1 MTLKITGT
9 SDEIAEF
16 LCGLMQQSPTEP
28 LVELCFGEEKDH
40 ND

>member
-16 LCGLMQQSPTEP
+16 LCGLSQQPPTKLP
-28 LVELCFGEEKDH
+28 IELCFGEEKDH